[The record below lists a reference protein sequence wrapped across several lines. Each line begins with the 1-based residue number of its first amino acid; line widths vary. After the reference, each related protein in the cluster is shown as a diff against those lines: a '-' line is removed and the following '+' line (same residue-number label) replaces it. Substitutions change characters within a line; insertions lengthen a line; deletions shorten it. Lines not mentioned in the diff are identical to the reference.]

1 MNQARQTA
9 FLALRD
15 IDRRD
20 SYTDIALDRVLE
32 KSDLKGSDHEAAL
45 RDRGL
50 VTELVYGI
58 IRRQRTLDTLIEQL
72 SQKAIAKQ
80 PPDLRRILQI
90 GLYQL
95 RYLDQI
101 PDSAAVN
108 TSVDLAKSNGLK
120 GLSGVVNGILRTYLR
135 LSENNQDP
143 LILPDQLVPKL
154 GIFYS
159 FPDWIIALFLEQ
171 FGQTETELLCQYF
184 NQTPTIDIRVNILK
198 TTIETVEKA
207 FQENQIEVSRLTG
220 FPQALRLIKG
230 TRAIHKLPG
239 FNEGWWTVQD
249 ASTQLVGHL
258 LDPQPN
264 EVIIDACAAP
274 GGKTTHIAE
283 LMGDRGIIW
292 ACDRTASRLKKL
304 DKTMERLGIKSI
316 ETLVGDS
323 REFTQ
328 FYASGDRVLV
338 DAPCSRLGTLHR
350 NPDLRWRQNPDKIKE
365 LTQLQ
370 GELLSQAALW
380 VKPQG
385 SLVYGTCT
393 LNFQENQAV
402 IQTFLESHPDWRICS
417 PSPELS
423 WLFSDKTKQWIQIL
437 PHRQKMDG
445 FFICKLKK
453 YTEN

>member
-20 SYTDIALDRVLE
+20 SYADIALDRVLQ
-32 KSDLKGSDHEAAL
+32 KSDLKSS
-45 RDRGL
+45 DRGL

-58 IRRQRTLDTLIEQL
+58 VRRQRTLDTLIEQL
-72 SQKAIAKQ
+72 SQKPISKQ
-80 PPDLRRILQI
+80 SPDLRRILQM

-101 PDSAAVN
+101 PESAAVN

-135 LSENNQDP
+135 LSENSQDP
-143 LILPDQLVPKL
+143 LILPNELISRL

-159 FPDWIIALFLEQ
+159 FPDWMIALFLEQ
-171 FGQTETELLCQYF
+171 FGQAETELLCQYF
-184 NQTPTIDIRVNILK
+184 NQSPSIDLRVNILK
-198 TTIETVEKA
+198 TTLENVEQA
-207 FQENQIEVSRLTG
+207 FQDNQIEVSRLTG
-220 FPQALRLIKG
+220 FPQALRLSKA

-249 ASTQLVGHL
+249 TSTQLVGHL

-283 LMGDRGIIW
+283 LMGDQGTIW

-316 ETLVGDS
+316 QTLVGDS
-323 REFTQ
+323 LEFKQ
-328 FYASGDRVLV
+328 FANLGDRVLV
-338 DAPCSRLGTLHR
+338 DAPCSGLGTLHR
-350 NPDLRWRQNPDKIKE
+350 NPDLRWRQTPDKIKE

-370 GELLSQAALW
+370 GELLTQAAFW

-402 IQTFLESHPDWRICS
+402 IQAFLENHPHWRICPLPAFLPQS
-417 PSPELS
+417 FLNNTE
-423 WLFSDKTKQWIQIL
+423 QWMQIL

-445 FFICKLKK
+445 FFIVKLERYK
-453 YTEN
+453 

>member
-1 MNQARQTA
+1 MNSARQTA

-20 SYTDIALDRVLE
+20 SYTDIALDRVLQ
-32 KSDLKGSDHEAAL
+32 KSDLKSS
-45 RDRGL
+45 DRGL

-58 IRRQRTLDTLIEQL
+58 VRRQRTLDTLIEQL
-72 SQKAIAKQ
+72 SQKPIGKQ
-80 PPDLRRILQI
+80 PPDLRRILQM

-101 PDSAAVN
+101 PESAAVN

-120 GLSGVVNGILRTYLR
+120 GLSGVVNGILRQYLR
-135 LSENNQDP
+135 SSENNQDP
-143 LILPDQLVPKL
+143 LILPDPLIPKL

-171 FGQTETELLCQYF
+171 FGQAETELLCQYF
-184 NQTPTIDIRVNILK
+184 NQAPTIDIRVNTLK
-198 TTIETVEKA
+198 TTLETVEKA
-207 FQENQIEVSRLTG
+207 FQDNQIEVSRLTG
-220 FPQALRLIKG
+220 FPQALRLTKG

-249 ASTQLVGHL
+249 ASTQLVSHL

-283 LMGDRGIIW
+283 LMGDQGTIW

-304 DKTMERLGIKSI
+304 DKAMERLGITSI
-316 ETLVGDS
+316 QTLVGDS
-323 REFTQ
+323 REFKQ
-328 FYASGDRVLV
+328 FANLGDRVLV
-338 DAPCSRLGTLHR
+338 DAPCSGLGTLHR
-350 NPDLRWRQNPDKIKE
+350 NPDLRWRQTHDKIQE

-370 GELLSQAALW
+370 GELLTQAASW

-402 IQTFLESHPDWRICS
+402 IQHFLENHLHWRIC
-417 PSPELS
+417 PLS
-423 WLFSDKTKQWIQIL
+423 SFLPQSFLDNTEQWIQIL

-445 FFICKLKK
+445 FFIVKLERYRTYALTK
-453 YTEN
+453 

>member
-1 MNQARQTA
+1 MNSARQTA

-20 SYTDIALDRVLE
+20 SYTDIALDRVLQ
-32 KSDLKGSDHEAAL
+32 KSDLKGS
-45 RDRGL
+45 DRGL

-58 IRRQRTLDTLIEQL
+58 VRRQRTLDTLIEQL

-80 PPDLRRILQI
+80 PPDLRRILQM

-101 PDSAAVN
+101 PESAAVN

-135 LSENNQDP
+135 LSENNKDP
-143 LILPDQLVPKL
+143 LILPDQLVQKL

-159 FPDWIIALFLEQ
+159 FPDWMIVLFLER
-171 FGQTETELLCQYF
+171 FGEAETELLCQYF
-184 NQTPTIDIRVNILK
+184 NQAPTIDLRVNLLK
-198 TTIETVEKA
+198 TTLENVEKA

-220 FPQALRLIKG
+220 FPQALRLTKG

-249 ASTQLVGHL
+249 ASAQLVVHL

-274 GGKTTHIAE
+274 GGKSTHIAE

-304 DKTMERLGIKSI
+304 DKTMERLGITSI
-316 ETLVGDS
+316 QTLVGDS

-328 FYASGDRVLV
+328 FQQLGDRVLV
-338 DAPCSRLGTLHR
+338 DAPCSGLGTLHR
-350 NPDLRWRQNPDKIKE
+350 NPDLRWRQTPDKIQE

-370 GELLSQAALW
+370 GELLAQAASW

-385 SLVYGTCT
+385 NLVYVTCT
-393 LNFQENQAV
+393 LNYQENQAV
-402 IQTFLESHPDWRICS
+402 IQAFLENHPHWRICPFPAFLPQS
-417 PSPELS
+417 FLDSTE
-423 WLFSDKTKQWIQIL
+423 QWIQIL

-445 FFICKLKK
+445 FFIVKLEQYKD
-453 YTEN
+453 N

>member
-32 KSDLKGSDHEAAL
+32 KSDLKGSDREAAL

-283 LMGDRGIIW
+283 LMGDRGTIW

-338 DAPCSRLGTLHR
+338 DAPCSGLGTLHR

-380 VKPQG
+380 VKPQR

-423 WLFSDKTKQWIQIL
+423 WLFPDKTKQWIQIL

>member
-1 MNQARQTA
+1 MNSARQTA

-32 KSDLKGSDHEAAL
+32 KSDFKGSDREAAL

-58 IRRQRTLDTLIEQL
+58 VRRQRTLDTLIEQL
-72 SQKAIAKQ
+72 SQKPIGKQ
-80 PPDLRRILQI
+80 PPDLRRILQM

-135 LSENNQDP
+135 LSENGQDP
-143 LILPDQLVPKL
+143 LILPDQLIPKL

-159 FPDWIIALFLEQ
+159 FPDWIISLFLEQ

-198 TTIETVEKA
+198 TNLETVEKA
-207 FQENQIEVSRLTG
+207 FQDNQIEVSRLTG
-220 FPQALRLIKG
+220 FPQALRLTKG

-249 ASTQLVGHL
+249 ASTQLVSHL
-258 LDPQPN
+258 LDPQPK

-283 LMGDRGIIW
+283 LIGDQGTIW

-304 DKTMERLGIKSI
+304 DTTRERLGINSI
-316 ETLVGDS
+316 QTLVGDS
-323 REFTQ
+323 REFKQ
-328 FYASGDRVLV
+328 FANLGDRVLV
-338 DAPCSRLGTLHR
+338 DAPCSGLGTLHR
-350 NPDLRWRQNPDKIKE
+350 NPDLRWRQTPDKIQE

-370 GELLSQAALW
+370 GELLAQAASW

-402 IQTFLESHPDWRICS
+402 IQRFLENHPHWRICPLPAFLPQS
-417 PSPELS
+417 FLENH
-423 WLFSDKTKQWIQIL
+423 KQWIQIL

-445 FFICKLKK
+445 FFIVKLEQDR
-453 YTEN
+453 EN